1 MGGFAANPAETGRKM
16 IPLAA
21 LEEHLKFLPEDML
34 DIVMEIRDIV
44 ERLCPEAIERLDRN
58 GIVYYDANR
67 GGPVK
72 AGICQI
78 LFKQDYLSLEF
89 IHGAFLPDP
98 AHLLHG
104 NSLYKKQ
111 MLLGAFTDVPWDEVT
126 AIITVSAQFDP
137 ASLMV
142 KDEEGITPLE
152 RFQQGQKN

>member
-1 MGGFAANPAETGRKM
+1 M
-16 IPLAA
+16 IPIAM
-21 LEEHLKFLPEDML
+21 LEEHLKHLPEDIL

-78 LFKQDYLSLEF
+78 LFKQDYVSLEF

-98 AHLLHG
+98 AHLLRG
-104 NSLYKKQ
+104 SNLYKKQ
-111 MLLGAFTDVPWDEVT
+111 ILLGAFNDVPWDEVT
-126 AIITVSAQFDP
+126 ALITASAHFDP
-137 ASLMV
+137 ASLYI
-142 KDEEGITPLE
+142 KEADGKTPLE
-152 RFQQGQKN
+152 KFQESQKS

>member
-1 MGGFAANPAETGRKM
+1 M
-16 IPLAA
+16 IPLAL
-21 LEEHLKFLPEDML
+21 LEKQLKHLPEDLL

-44 ERLCPEAIERLDRN
+44 ERLCPEAVEQLDRN

-104 NSLYKKQ
+104 SNLYKKQ
-111 MLLGAFTDVPWDEVT
+111 TLLGTFNDVPWDEVT
-126 AIITVSAQFDP
+126 ALITASAQFDP
-137 ASLMV
+137 TSLNIRGADG
-142 KDEEGITPLE
+142 KTPLE
-152 RFQQGQKN
+152 KFQEDQKS

>member
-1 MGGFAANPAETGRKM
+1 M

-34 DIVMEIRDIV
+34 DCVMEIRDIV
-44 ERLCPEAIERLDRN
+44 ERLCPKAVERLDRN

-78 LFKQDYLSLEF
+78 FFKQDYLSLEF

-104 NSLYKKQ
+104 GNLYKKQ
-111 MLLGAFTDVPWDEVT
+111 VLLGAFTDVPWDEVT
-126 AIITVSAQFDP
+126 ELITASARFDP
-137 ASLMV
+137 ASLFI
-142 KDEEGITPLE
+142 KDADGKTPLE
-152 RFQQGQKN
+152 RFQQGQKG